1 MSYFQ
6 KIKEQYNNNRE
17 CERRKI
23 IDFLINKNNS
33 QLKVSKYGGNGKRNY
48 TSGGKLS
55 KSYDLSNWKWIVVSK
70 DENEYFISLQT
81 FDRDKN
87 SQNYH
92 VLMDRIGICKYN
104 KFINKPDYFNLMKL
118 TSLELPLND
127 RDLEDLYEL
136 LIDDDKFAE
145 L

>member
-1 MSYFQ
+1 ME
-6 KIKEQYNNNRE
+6 K
-17 CERRKI
+17 KI
-23 IDFLINKNNS
+23 IQVAESCQKVMIYLI
-33 QLKVSKYGGNGKRNY
+33 
-48 TSGGKLS
+48 
-55 KSYDLSNWKWIVVSK
+55 
-70 DENEYFISLQT
+70 ENEYFISLQT

-136 LIDDDKFAE
+136 LIDDDKLSE

>member
-55 KSYDLSNWKWIVVSK
+55 KSYDLSN
-70 DENEYFISLQT
+70 
-81 FDRDKN
+81 
-87 SQNYH
+87 
-92 VLMDRIGICKYN
+92 
-104 KFINKPDYFNLMKL
+104 
-118 TSLELPLND
+118 
-127 RDLEDLYEL
+127 
-136 LIDDDKFAE
+136 
-145 L
+145 